1 MKTVNLND
9 ISVEAVIDK
18 IVKARKFYGVDSS
31 YVIGMM
37 NGVESVLNNG
47 DNTFQELQ
55 DLIVEV
61 ENQRQACQKTFV
73 EVSVENDEENL
84 AENTWTKGSVKWF
97 NNDKGYGFI
106 STDAET
112 DVFVHWRDIS
122 SWDHSLMQGDEVEF
136 MVTKTAKGFQG
147 VNVMKVGS
155 QKENTESSDDVEN
168 SEALTNE
175 AVDSIVRD
183 TKEGEDVD
191 RGLPVDINSD
201 EGDGVNQKQ
210 LSSISEVDKK

>member
-47 DNTFQELQ
+47 DNTFRDLQ

-61 ENQRQACQKTFV
+61 ESQRQASQKT
-73 EVSVENDEENL
+73 SVEANIESDEENL
-84 AENTWTKGSVKWF
+84 AENSWIKGSVKWF

-106 STDAET
+106 STEAET

-122 SWDHSLMQGDEVEF
+122 SWDHSLLQGD
-136 MVTKTAKGFQG
+136 
-147 VNVMKVGS
+147 
-155 QKENTESSDDVEN
+155 
-168 SEALTNE
+168 
-175 AVDSIVRD
+175 
-183 TKEGEDVD
+183 
-191 RGLPVDINSD
+191 
-201 EGDGVNQKQ
+201 
-210 LSSISEVDKK
+210 